1 MKTVRSSLTFL
12 FAALLPTLLVAQSM
26 PLAPYNPQVPVQS
39 GNATVCAGASGTVA
53 MTANMMSTVAITNQ
67 SGALTCTFPTATA
80 MCALFPFITSSANT
94 FWWDVYLVNNGT
106 GTVTTA
112 LGAGMTNGGGAMTG
126 TLTVVA
132 GSVKHFI
139 IALTAC
145 GTPTVP
151 GSPAS
156 QLFSLGTSV
165 F

>member
-1 MKTVRSSLTFL
+1 MDRIARVLFLTAFVFVSGM
-12 FAALLPTLLVAQSM
+12 FAQTM
-26 PLAPYNPQVPVQS
+26 PIGLYGQIPVQA

-67 SGALTCTFPTATA
+67 SGALTCTFPSSTEL
-80 MCALFPFITSSANT
+80 CALFPFVASSGTNNY
-94 FWWDVYLVNNGT
+94 WWDFYLVNNGT

-112 LGAGMTNGGGAMTG
+112 LGAGMTNGGSAVTG
-126 TLTVVA
+126 TLTVA
-132 GSVKHFI
+132 AASVKHFI
-139 IALTAC
+139 IVLTAC

-151 GSPAS
+151 GTPTS